1 MQTQT
6 NLFARD
12 DTFFGIC
19 QGLGDDLGFNP
30 NWLRVALT
38 LFLFFHP
45 VAAIAA
51 YFGAG
56 ILVAALRLL
65 IPDPRPAVAPQAETA
80 EEDETVRLAA

>member
-38 LFLFFHP
+38 LFLFFNP

-56 ILVAALRLL
+56 IVVAVLRFL
-65 IPDPRPAVAPQAETA
+65 IPDPRPAAAPQAEAA
-80 EEDETVRLAA
+80 EEDEAVRLAA

>member
-1 MQTQT
+1 MERAPSV
-6 NLFARD
+6 FARD

-38 LFLFFHP
+38 LFLFFNP

-56 ILVAALRLL
+56 ILVAALRFL
-65 IPDPRPAVAPQAETA
+65 IPDPRPAAAPQAEA
-80 EEDETVRLAA
+80 AQEDEAVRLAA